1 MGGNFIKNK
10 LICSFCGT
18 DEKDVG
24 FLVEGE
30 EAYICDNC
38 VARASD
44 IVKKNINKELYLL
57 NKIYKNNFQKNKKI
71 LLYEKK
77 LIKINKKLWDV
88 EDKIRL
94 LESKKNFN
102 QKFIDLARAVY
113 INNDQ
118 RSEIKKKINELTGS
132 YLIEEKSYKS
142 Y

>member
-1 MGGNFIKNK
+1 MKKEDITIPVSSGELIDKISILKIKRKKIINK
-10 LICSFCGT
+10 SKL
-18 DEKDVG
+18 
-24 FLVEGE
+24 
-30 EAYICDNC
+30 
-38 VARASD
+38 R
-44 IVKKNINKELYLL
+44 NINKELSLL

-132 YLIEEKSYKS
+132 PLIEEKSYKS